1 MHLLPVERGVIDD
14 GDQAVDLGQSPGD
27 ILYLS
32 AADSELAMLADAWRR
47 RATTEAGLPRLRLA
61 NYLQLKHHFSV
72 DLYVEQMVAQ
82 AKVVVLR
89 LLGGR
94 SYWPYGV
101 DTIAQAVRS
110 AGGTLIVL
118 PGCPKPD
125 PSLLA
130 MSTID
135 PRFAERLWTCLV
147 EGGPRNAEAFIGSLV
162 ALARGHDPALSV
174 EQLAPAGVYR
184 EEAPRDA
191 QGSAVLLFYRAL
203 LQAGDVAAI
212 DALAD
217 ALVARKLAVTAVY
230 VTSLRDP
237 AAVDVLT
244 KTFGRR
250 APDIVLNTTAFAAG
264 LMDDLDAF
272 ASGPFGF
279 DAPWLQVVLSG
290 QSRESWAGGLAGL
303 LARDVAMHIA
313 LPEFDGRITSRAV
326 AFKSD
331 GGFDPLTE
339 LRVVRM
345 TPEPDR
351 VAFVAELAANWVRL
365 RRLPAAERRVAIVL
379 ANYPN
384 ADHRIANAV
393 GLDTPESAARV
404 LAHLTCAGYAFE
416 GAPPSGRELVDALL
430 AGPTNAMVA
439 NREVRVRLPLSRYKS
454 SFARL
459 PESVRD
465 AVTERWGSPEPDHFV
480 VGDAFSLPVLPFGN
494 VVMAIQ
500 PTRGYGLDV
509 KATYHD
515 AALVPPHGYLAFHV
529 WLREAFGAHAV
540 VHLGKHG
547 NVEWLPGKALA
558 LSAECFPEVA
568 LGPMPNIYPFIANDP
583 GEGCQAK
590 RRTAAVVVDHLPP
603 PMTQAD
609 SYGVLKALES
619 SIDEYYE
626 AQRLDR
632 RRAELLAARILQEA
646 ESLGLAEDLGL
657 DGRDPPEVRLTKLD
671 AYLCDL
677 KEMQIRGGLHV
688 FGEVPCGDARTDMLL
703 SLLRSPRGTAESDR
717 SIIGSLAEDLALGF
731 DPLTADRAEVW
742 DGPRPALLQDVS
754 ASPWRTVGDTVERL
768 NELARRLIDG
778 REQIDAAW
786 VKTASV
792 LDEVRDR
799 IGPDLDASGRREI
812 EGVLRGL
819 AGQYVPPGPSGA
831 PTRGRP
837 DVLPT
842 GRNFYAL
849 DTRTV
854 PTPAAWDI
862 GRAAAE
868 LLVERYFQE
877 HGDWPKAIAL
887 SAWGTSNLRT
897 GGDDIA
903 QALALMGAQPVW
915 EPGTRRVTGFDI
927 LPLAKLGRPRIDV
940 TLRISG
946 FFRDAFPGQIAL
958 IDSVVRAIAARD
970 ELPGENPIAE
980 RVRAEAADL
989 ALKGLSADEA
999 RRRAAYRI
1007 FGSKP
1012 GGYGAG
1018 LGAVLEKDKWDGLED
1033 LADVFLEWGQ
1043 HAYGSDTE
1051 GVAARESLAGR
1062 LAQIDAVAHAQD
1074 NREHDILDSDDY
1086 WQFAGGL
1093 AATARVLQ
1101 GRSLPVYFS
1110 DTAMAR
1116 PAVRRLDEEVA
1127 RVVRARAVNPK
1138 WIAAMMRHGHKGAME
1153 IAATVEFLFA
1163 FAATADAVRDHHFEA
1178 VYQAY
1183 LGDEA
1188 VRDFLMRENR
1198 GALDAIAHRLA
1209 EAIRRGLWTPRSNS
1223 IHAMLDTIGKAEA

>member
-32 AADSELAMLADAWRR
+32 AADSELAMLADAWKR
-47 RATTEAGLPRLRLA
+47 RAVVDPALPSLRLA

-72 DLYVEQMVAQ
+72 DLYVETMVAQ
-82 AKVVVLR
+82 AKVVVMR

-101 DTIAQAVRS
+101 DTIAQAVRA
-110 AGGTLIVL
+110 AGSRLIVL

-130 MSTID
+130 LSTID
-135 PRFAERLWTCLV
+135 VHSAEQLWTCLV
-147 EGGPRNAEAFIGSLV
+147 EGGPRNADALV
-162 ALARGHDPALSV
+162 GCLIAMARGQEPGLSV
-174 EQLAPAGVYR
+174 ERLAAAGVYR
-184 EEAPRDA
+184 EESPGGS
-191 QGSAVLLFYRAL
+191 QGTAVLLFYRAL
-203 LQAGDVAAI
+203 LQAGDLAAI
-212 DALAD
+212 DALVET
-217 ALVARKLAVTAVY
+217 LTARNLAVTAVY

-237 AAVDVLT
+237 AAVEVLT
-244 KTFGRR
+244 ELFGRR

-264 LMDDLDAF
+264 LMDELDAF
-272 ASGPFGF
+272 AAGPFGF

-290 QSRESWAGGLAGL
+290 QSREAWESGLSGL
-303 LARDVAMHIA
+303 PARDVAMHIA

-345 TPEPDR
+345 APEPDR
-351 VAFVAELAANWVRL
+351 VAFVADLAANWVRL
-365 RRLPAAERRVAIVL
+365 RKLAAADRRVAIIL

-384 ADHRIANAV
+384 VDHRIANAV
-393 GLDTPESAARV
+393 GLDTPDSAARLLGH
-404 LAHLTCAGYAFE
+404 LAREGYGIQ
-416 GAPPSGRELVDALL
+416 GAPPNGRDLVDALL
-430 AGPTNAMVA
+430 SGPTNAKVDD
-439 NREVRVRLPLSRYKS
+439 REVRASLPLARYKAA
-454 SFARL
+454 FAQL
-459 PESVRD
+459 PETVRC
-465 AVTERWGSPEPDHFV
+465 AVTERWGRPEDDHFFAD
-480 VGDAFSLPVLPFGN
+480 DAFALPVLPLGN
-494 VVMAIQ
+494 VVVAIQ

-529 WLREAFGAHAV
+529 WLREAFGADVV

-609 SYGVLKALES
+609 SYGVLKTLES

-632 RRAELLAARILQEA
+632 RRAELLATRILQEA

-657 DGRDPPEVRLTKLD
+657 DRRDPPEVQLTKLD

-688 FGEVPCGDARTDMLL
+688 FGEVPAGEARTDMLL
-703 SLLRSPRGTAESDR
+703 SLVRSPRGTAESDR
-717 SIIGSLAEDLALGF
+717 SMIASLADDLGLAF

-742 DGPRPALLQDVS
+742 NGPRPPYLAAVS
-754 ASPWRTVGDTVERL
+754 AAPWRSVGDTVERL
-768 NELARRLIDG
+768 NELARCLIDG
-778 REQIDAAW
+778 RGTVDPSWAN
-786 VKTASV
+786 TSLV
-792 LDEVRDR
+792 LDEVRHR
-799 IGPDLDASGRREI
+799 IGPDLDASGQREI

-819 AGQYVPPGPSGA
+819 AGRYVPPGPSGA

-927 LPLAKLGRPRIDV
+927 IPPAKLGRPRIDV

-958 IDSVVRAIAARD
+958 IDSVVRTIAARD

-980 RVRAEAADL
+980 RVRAEADDL
-989 ALKGLSADEA
+989 SLRGLPLEEA
-999 RRRAAYRI
+999 RRRATYRI

-1018 LGAVLEKDKWDGLED
+1018 LGNVVDSDDWDSLDD

-1043 HAYGSDTE
+1043 HAYGSDSE

-1062 LAQIDAVAHAQD
+1062 LAVIDAVAHAQD

-1093 AATARVLQ
+1093 AATAKVLQ

-1116 PAVRRLDEEVA
+1116 PGVRRLDEEIA

-1138 WIAAMMRHGHKGAME
+1138 WISAMMRHGHKGAME
-1153 IAATVEFLFA
+1153 IAATVDFLFA
-1163 FAATADAVRDHHFEA
+1163 FAATADVVRDHHFEA

-1188 VRDFLMRENR
+1188 VRDFLARENR
-1198 GALDAIAHRLA
+1198 GALDAIARRLG

-1223 IHAMLDTIGKAEA
+1223 IHAMLDTIGRADA

>member
-1 MHLLPVERGVIDD
+1 MHLLPVERGVIDG
-14 GDQAVDLGQSPGD
+14 GDQAVDLGQSPGA

-32 AADSELAMLADAWRR
+32 AADSELAMLADAWKR
-47 RATTEAGLPRLRLA
+47 RADVDPPLPSLRLA

-72 DLYVEQMVAQ
+72 DLYVETMVAR
-82 AKVVVLR
+82 AKVVVMR

-101 DTIAQAVRS
+101 DTIAEAVRK
-110 AGGTLIVL
+110 AGGRLLVL

-130 MSTID
+130 MSSD
-135 PRFAERLWTCLV
+135 PGLAERLWSCLV
-147 EGGPRNAEAFIGSLV
+147 EGGPRNADAFVSCLI
-162 ALARGHDPALSV
+162 ALARGEEPRLSV
-174 EQLAPAGVYR
+174 ERLASAGIYR
-184 EEAPRDA
+184 EEAPREA
-191 QGSAVLLFYRAL
+191 QGAAVLLFYRAL
-203 LQAGDVAAI
+203 LQAGDIAPI
-212 DALAD
+212 DALVE
-217 ALVARKLAVTAVY
+217 ALTGRNLAITAVY

-237 AAVDVLT
+237 AAVEFLT
-244 KTFGRR
+244 ELFDRR

-264 LMDDLDAF
+264 LMDDRDPF
-272 ASGPFGF
+272 APGPFGF

-290 QSRESWAGGLAGL
+290 QSREAWEGGLSGL
-303 LARDVAMHIA
+303 PARDVAMHIA

-331 GGFDPLTE
+331 GGFDALTE

-345 TPEPDR
+345 APEPDR
-351 VAFVAELAANWVRL
+351 IAFVADLAVNWVRL
-365 RRLPAAERRVAIVL
+365 RKLSAADRRVAIIL

-393 GLDTPESAARV
+393 GLDTPDSAAR
-404 LAHLTCAGYAFE
+404 LLGHLVQAGYAID
-416 GAPPSGRELVDALL
+416 GAPASGRALVDALL
-430 AGPTNAMVA
+430 AGPTNAKVA
-439 NREVRVRLPLSRYKS
+439 DREVRVSLPLARYKAEL
-454 SFARL
+454 ARL
-459 PESVRD
+459 PETVRA
-465 AVTERWGSPEPDHFV
+465 AVTERWGAPEDDHFV
-480 VGDAFSLPVLPFGN
+480 VGEAFALPVLALGH
-494 VVMAIQ
+494 VVVAIQ

-509 KATYHD
+509 KANYHD
-515 AALVPPHGYLAFHV
+515 AALVPPHGYIAFHI
-529 WLREAFGAHAV
+529 WLREVFGAHAV

-547 NVEWLPGKALA
+547 NLEWLPGKALA
-558 LSAECFPEVA
+558 LSSDCFPEVA

-603 PMTQAD
+603 PMTQAE

-632 RRAELLAARILQEA
+632 RRAELLATRILQEA
-646 ESLGLAEDLGL
+646 ESLGLAGDLGL
-657 DGRDPPEVRLTKLD
+657 DGRDPPEVQLTKLD

-688 FGEVPCGDARTDMLL
+688 FGEVPSGESRTDMLL
-703 SLLRSPRGTAESDR
+703 SLVRSPRGTARSDR
-717 SIIGSLAEDLALGF
+717 SLIAALADDLDLHF
-731 DPLTADRAEVW
+731 DPLTADRAGNW
-742 DGPRPALLQDVS
+742 SGPRPECLADVLV
-754 ASPWRTVGDTVERL
+754 APWRTNGDTVERL
-768 NELARRLIDG
+768 NELARGLVNGQAVDP
-778 REQIDAAW
+778 AW
-786 VKTASV
+786 TMAELV
-792 LDEVRDR
+792 LDEIRGR

-849 DTRTV
+849 DVRTV

-915 EPGTRRVTGFDI
+915 EPGTRRLTGFEI
-927 LPLAKLGRPRIDV
+927 IPLAKLGRPRIDV

-958 IDSVVRAIAARD
+958 IDSVVRALAARD

-980 RVRAEAADL
+980 RVRAESADL
-989 ALKGLSADEA
+989 TLKGLSADDA
-999 RRRAAYRI
+999 RRQAAYRI
-1007 FGSKP
+1007 FGAKP

-1018 LGAVLEKDKWDGLED
+1018 LGNLVEADDWDSLDD

-1101 GRSLPVYFS
+1101 GRRLPVYFS
-1110 DTAMAR
+1110 DTAQTER
-1116 PAVRRLDEEVA
+1116 PVVRRLDEEVA
-1127 RVVRARAVNPK
+1127 RVVRARAINPK
-1138 WIAAMMRHGHKGAME
+1138 WISAMMRHGHKGAME
-1153 IAATVEFLFA
+1153 ISATVDFLFA
-1163 FAATADAVRDHHFEA
+1163 FAATADVVRDHHFEA

-1188 VRDFLMRENR
+1188 VRDFLARENR
-1198 GALDAIAHRLA
+1198 GGARRDRASARRSHPSRALDA
-1209 EAIRRGLWTPRSNS
+1209 TQ
-1223 IHAMLDTIGKAEA
+1223 